1 MSASHTVEN
10 TPEGKVRIKNL
21 ELFMGFDP
29 SIDSDDDEAM
39 QAYDN
44 GRVKDIVRRTGKF
57 IARGSRPKLVI
68 EHEKD
73 GRPTAPEAV
82 GDITSV
88 RYEERNGVAYVVGD
102 VEMPK
107 ARFDELLATNA
118 YPRRSAEIWKDD
130 HLSEVALLG
139 RDTPRRPLP
148 DTRFTKHGSKM
159 VFERPMGVVAVTI
172 DSKEKFDGMVGVGG
186 GLNTFIPSTTKG
198 KPMPA
203 KHKKKMEA
211 EAKKRH
217 EAAAEA
223 AARHA
228 AMECE
233 ADEDEEKHE
242 AAADAAAMEA
252 EAAAAEHDDHDDA
265 DKFYGPMHDEH
276 EAEGVHVDIG
286 SHHGEEEEDED
297 EMEAEA
303 EAAYGGKHKMS
314 KGDKSTKALFAR
326 VQELERQLKLERF
339 GKEVDGMIRDGF
351 RCSKFR
357 NSMVEELSDCAN
369 PAAKIAFWKATM
381 AKNPINVPTVAQHT
395 VTDEGEP
402 SMDIKAAT
410 ARAVHEAAGD
420 LTKFKSLFAKY
431 SGQKA

>member
-1 MSASHTVEN
+1 MPASHTVEN

-29 SIDSDDDEAM
+29 SIDSDEDEAM

-44 GRVKDIVRRTGKF
+44 GRVKDIVSRTGKF
-57 IARGSRPKLVI
+57 ISRGSRPKLVI

-73 GRPTAPEAV
+73 GKPTRPEAV

-107 ARFDELLATNA
+107 EAFDSLLASNA
-118 YPRRSAEIWKDD
+118 YPRRSAEIWKDN

-148 DTRFTKHGSKM
+148 DTRFTKHGSKA
-159 VFERPMGVVAVTI
+159 VFERPMGVVRVSL
-172 DSKEKFDGMVGVGG
+172 DSKESFAEMGVGG
-186 GLNTFIPSTTKG
+186 GLNTFIPSGTKG
-198 KPMPA
+198 KPMSA
-203 KHKKKMEA
+203 KMKKKMEQDA
-211 EAKKRH
+211 DEAKKAL
-217 EAAAEA
+217 AAAA
-223 AARHA
+223 T
-228 AMECE
+228 ECA
-233 ADEDEEKHE
+233 ADEDEDEM
-242 AAADAAAMEA
+242 AAEADAAAMAAEGDEA
-252 EAAAAEHDDHDDA
+252 EMAYAAEDAEKFDDA
-265 DKFYGPMHDEH
+265 
-276 EAEGVHVDIG
+276 VHVDIG
-286 SHHGEEEEDED
+286 SHSGEEEEEEEE
-297 EMEAEA
+297 EM
-303 EAAYGGKHKMS
+303 EAAYGGKAKMS
-314 KGDKSTKALFAR
+314 KGKTSEKALFAR

-339 GKEVDGMIRDGF
+339 GKEVDGMIRDGY

-357 NSMVEELSDCAN
+357 NSMVEELADSGN

-395 VTDEGEP
+395 VTDEAHE
-402 SMDIKAAT
+402 SMDVKAAT

-420 LTKFKSLFAKY
+420 LAKFKSLFAKY
-431 SGQKA
+431 SGQKTA

>member
-1 MSASHTVEN
+1 MPASHTVEN

-29 SIDSDDDEAM
+29 SIDSDEDEAM

-44 GRVKDIVRRTGKF
+44 GRVKDIVQRTGKF
-57 IARGSRPKLVI
+57 ISRGSRPKLVI

-73 GRPTAPEAV
+73 GKPTRPEAV

-107 ARFDELLATNA
+107 EAFDSLLASNA
-118 YPRRSAEIWKDD
+118 YPRRSAEIWKDN

-148 DTRFTKHGSKM
+148 DTRFTKHGSKV
-159 VFERPMGVVAVTI
+159 VFERPMGVVRVSI
-172 DSKEKFDGMVGVGG
+172 DSKETFDEIGVGG
-186 GLNTFIPSTTKG
+186 GLNTFIPSGTKG
-198 KPMPA
+198 KPMPS
-203 KHKKKMEA
+203 KMKKKMEQHDE
-211 EAKKRH
+211 EAKKAL
-217 EAAAEA
+217 AAAA
-223 AARHA
+223 AD
-228 AMECE
+228 ECA
-233 ADEDEEKHE
+233 ADEDEDKMAEE
-242 AAADAAAMEA
+242 ADAAAMAAEGDEA
-252 EAAAAEHDDHDDA
+252 EMAYAAEDA
-265 DKFYGPMHDEH
+265 EKFED
-276 EAEGVHVDIG
+276 AVHVDIG
-286 SHHGEEEEDED
+286 SHSGEEEEEEE
-297 EMEAEA
+297 EM
-303 EAAYGGKHKMS
+303 EAAYGGKAKMS
-314 KGDKSTKALFAR
+314 KSKTSEKALFAR
-326 VQELERQLKLERF
+326 VQELERQLRLERF
-339 GKEVDGMIRDGF
+339 GKEVDGMIRDGY
-351 RCSKFR
+351 RCGKFR
-357 NSMVEELSDCAN
+357 NSMVEELADSGN

-381 AKNPINVPTVAQHT
+381 ARNPINVPTVAQHT
-395 VTDEGEP
+395 VTDEGQP